1 MKVLPL
7 FFEKTKINH
16 SKPRTTLSNSATLS
30 SDVFEKQNYTPALVQ
45 KKAGLNIPQLIHQ
58 FGFKES
64 EATQIQAS
72 GLTTNDI
79 PRLKDI
85 LSKGLN
91 LDEAT
96 ECVYLNDFQIEQ
108 FINFPP
114 AYNLSAKDK
123 IGLIAFEIEGHGNLK
138 RYEELSKSLQQ
149 YEALLAT
156 KLGLNNSQIETY
168 KKQRSSNI
176 TYSDYDG
183 ATKSYHPTDDEWM
196 ICIKENFDNEQ
207 QKRFAQL
214 RNRKKDFRSNTVR
227 KQGSEQAYPFNYIIS
242 CIKERKTDEDIEKEN
257 TIFDIT
263 SQGFSLN
270 MAFDI
275 ITMQKEEKEKYEK
288 FKQDGENTESAI
300 LLEKLTP
307 NEFHKYQDMIA
318 SGIDKELA
326 IRNATLTPEQIQEI
340 EDIVTSKNIVE
351 RERTFQKLISKPNKN
366 SSEWKQE
373 EIDFFLNYLS
383 DEQVIR
389 YKQLINQGTETG
401 EALELA
407 NLTQEEFER
416 YNSLCNSANGE
427 WEIRR
432 IEKYD
437 PNKEI
442 ELGVNVIQK
451 PKKKIQSITFRQLMF
466 IVKNTALK
474 SLKPELLERLP
485 DDFWYKITMG
495 CEKEA
500 HDIIQKAISELLLI
514 QGNKESSFKLS
525 PVRTLKMQLQKAG
538 QGYNSICYSKC
549 KDYTLDRN
557 GNFELKQA
565 QTSPFKI
572 NLQQGLIYDKS
583 VLVIN
588 DLASSNRYVSYNGA
602 IAKVTAPTEHDCK
615 QFEKWGNLSP
625 EIQGKIL
632 AQAANEFVFNL
643 FDEEG
648 NCILGTEE
656 YNIKDKTDKQIS
668 QYYSDKFLELK
679 TENKLTVSN
688 ILKLVPQDCMLSIN
702 PYVTDGQILFSIV
715 AEWYSKENSKWQLE
729 VHSQDTNWVDT
740 QDSTKWILR
749 LHKNKNNK
757 YECFQFQPDGSCN
770 FGGDFSGENSKD
782 SHIKIPSPI
791 NDALLNNVEFQNI
804 IKQISSQLHK
814 SQEIS
819 TIAKTLGIP
828 TANDPNNTI
837 QNIVNHCLK
846 NPVDFARYKD
856 LIIKLRA
863 NLGMAN
869 II

>member
-7 FFEKTKINH
+7 FFEKVKINH
-16 SKPRTTLSNSATLS
+16 SKPRTALNHGATLS
-30 SDVFEKQNYTPALVQ
+30 SDVFEKGNCTQTPER
-45 KKAGLNIPQLIHQ
+45 KKTGLNIPQLTHQ
-58 FGFKES
+58 FGFNES

-72 GLTTNDI
+72 GLTANDI
-79 PRLKDI
+79 PRLKDM

-91 LDEAT
+91 LDEAI

-114 AYNLSAKDK
+114 ANNLSVKDK
-123 IGLIAFEIEGHGNLK
+123 IGLIAFEIEGLENIK

-168 KKQRSSNI
+168 KKQRNTNI
-176 TYSDYDG
+176 EYSDYNG

-214 RNRKKDFRSNTVR
+214 RNRKKDFKTNTVR

-242 CIKERKTDEDIEKEN
+242 CIKVRKTDEDIEKEN

-270 MAFDI
+270 TAFDI
-275 ITMQKEEKEKYEK
+275 ITMTKEEKEEYEK
-288 FKQDGENTESAI
+288 FKQSGENTEIATQ
-300 LLEKLTP
+300 LARLTP

-318 SGIDKELA
+318 SDVDKELA
-326 IRNATLTPEQIQEI
+326 IRNAMQTPEQIQEI
-340 EDIVTSKNIVE
+340 EDIITGKNIVE
-351 RERTFQKLISKPNKN
+351 RESAFQKLISEQNNN

-389 YKQLINQGTETG
+389 YKQLINQGTDTS

-416 YNSLCNSANGE
+416 FNSICNSANGE

-432 IEKYD
+432 LEKYD

-442 ELGVNVIQK
+442 ELVTNVIQE
-451 PKKKIQSITFRQLMF
+451 PKEKIPSITFRQLMF
-466 IVKNTALK
+466 IVQNTTLK

-485 DDFWYKITMG
+485 EDFWYKITMG

-500 HDIIQKAISELLLI
+500 HDIIQKAIFELLLI
-514 QGNKESSFKLS
+514 QENKESSFKLS

-538 QGYNSICYSKC
+538 QGYNSICYIKG
-549 KDYTLDRN
+549 KDYTLDQN

-565 QTSPFKI
+565 QTTPFKI

-602 IAKVTAPTEHDCK
+602 IAKVTAPTKHDCK
-615 QFEKWGNLSP
+615 QFEKWGNLLP

-632 AQAANEFVFNL
+632 AQAATEFVFNL

-648 NCILGTEE
+648 NCILGTDE

-679 TENKLTVSN
+679 TENKLTAQN

-729 VHSQDTNWVDT
+729 VHSQDINWVDT

-749 LHKNKNNK
+749 LHKNKNNEYK
-757 YECFQFQPDGSCN
+757 CFQFQADGSCN
-770 FGGDFSGENSKD
+770 FDGNFSGENSKD

-791 NDALLNNVEFQNI
+791 NDVLLNNVEFQNI

-828 TANDPNNTI
+828 TDNDPNNTI
-837 QNIVNHCLK
+837 QNIINHCLK
-846 NPVDFARYKD
+846 NPIDFARYKD